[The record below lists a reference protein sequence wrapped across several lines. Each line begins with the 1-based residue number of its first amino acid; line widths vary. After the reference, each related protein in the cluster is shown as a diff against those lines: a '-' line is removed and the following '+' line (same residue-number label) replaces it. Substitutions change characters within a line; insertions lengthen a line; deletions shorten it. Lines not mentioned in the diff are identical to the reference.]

1 MTDEAAKAEASG
13 KTETAGQRLESFARF
28 FKGYMSVSAIVAASV
43 PILVASLKLIPAYA
57 QQRGFLTVYS
67 SLLCFLLVAFVFSVR
82 HGMGA
87 RIFFSGKLRGLI
99 AALPAMAIVC
109 CITCIGEYHW
119 TLQRSLE
126 TWVARGVT
134 ASSEQILSLADLR
147 EIPYSLPLTI
157 EYLGIF
163 VFAEAAFV
171 MMAMREY
178 LQEELHLEERALIEP
193 GRSGPGRRAV
203 RKVRPI
209 AAVKSRD
216 QD

>member
-1 MTDEAAKAEASG
+1 MTDEAAKSDVSEKSEA
-13 KTETAGQRLESFARF
+13 AGQRLESFARF

-43 PILVASLKLIPAYA
+43 PIPVASLKLIPAYA

-67 SLLCFLLVAFVFSVR
+67 SLLCFLLVAFVFSIR
-82 HGMGA
+82 HGIGA

-99 AALPAMAIVC
+99 AALPALAIVC
-109 CITCIGEYHW
+109 CIGCIGEYHW
-119 TLQRSLE
+119 TLQKSLE

-134 ASSEQILSLADLR
+134 ATSEQILSGADLR

-178 LQEELHLEERALIEP
+178 LQDELHLEERALMEP
-193 GRSGPGRRAV
+193 EKKRRRRQSEAG
-203 RKVRPI
+203 
-209 AAVKSRD
+209 
-216 QD
+216 